1 MSLLRRA
8 FLKHSVAGLAALPF
22 LTSTRSYA
30 APMGN
35 IRFVDVDG
43 IRTGYFEDGSGEAL
57 VLIHGGGFGSTV
69 SANCF
74 RPLVDPLAQHFH
86 VYAIDKLG
94 QGYTDNPKNDSDY
107 TMEAVIRHIQ
117 RFMETMGLQKVHLAG
132 HSRGALPAIRIA
144 VDHPELVENLILFNS
159 RTLAP
164 DDPNQPSQAPAAPA
178 QPAPAQPPAEPPT
191 PTRESIRQSLM
202 SDSNT
207 YHKEY
212 VTDDYVEAELRVALQ
227 PKLKQATEKMQQ
239 LTSQWVQLNPE
250 KIKENPR
257 AGGRWW
263 YDDLKRE
270 TYARIEAG
278 RLKSP
283 TLIIWG
289 FNDPSGRPKLG
300 NDLYRILAS
309 VLDRTELHF
318 FNRSGHYVFQEH
330 PQKTADQ
337 MVSFIRSTKD

>member
-1 MSLLRRA
+1 MNPLRRV
-8 FLKHSVAGLAALPF
+8 FLKHSVAGLAVLPF
-22 LTSTRSYA
+22 LTWTRSHA
-30 APMGN
+30 APMGD

-43 IRTGYFEDGSGEAL
+43 IRTGYFEAGSGEPL

-74 RPLVDPLAQHFH
+74 RPLVDPLAEHFH
-86 VYAIDKLG
+86 VYVIDKLG
-94 QGYTDNPKNDSDY
+94 QGFTDNPQNDSDY
-107 TMEAVIRHIQ
+107 TMAAVIRHIH

-144 VDHPELVENLILFNS
+144 VDHPEMVENLILFNS

-164 DDPNQPSQAPAAPA
+164 DDPNQPSQAAAAAAAPA
-178 QPAPAQPPAEPPT
+178 QPVAAEPPT
-191 PTRESIRQSLM
+191 PTRGSIRQTLM
-202 SDSNT
+202 SDATS
-207 YHKEY
+207 YHKEF
-212 VTDDYVEAELRVALQ
+212 VTDEYVEAELRVALQ
-227 PKLKQATEKMQQ
+227 PKLEQATEKMEQ
-239 LTSQWVQLNPE
+239 LTSQWVQLNP
-250 KIKENPR
+250 KKMKENRR
-257 AGGRWW
+257 ARGRWW

-300 NDLYRILAS
+300 NDLYRILTS

-318 FNRSGHYVFQEH
+318 FNRSGHYVFQEY

-337 MVSFIRSTKD
+337 MVSFIRSAQ